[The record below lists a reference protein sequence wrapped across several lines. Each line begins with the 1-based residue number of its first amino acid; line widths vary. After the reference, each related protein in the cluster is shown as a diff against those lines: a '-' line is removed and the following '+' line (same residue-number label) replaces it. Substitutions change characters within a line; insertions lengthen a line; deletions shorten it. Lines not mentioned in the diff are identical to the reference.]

1 MELDYFREKL
11 KELHEKSGM
20 DAFLDWPFVYD
31 EDEAGKI
38 YVDASGVFWFA
49 DSCSNWVESPLQLTD
64 VVNLRY
70 AKAFEEPGI
79 DNDEDEPSESSIY
92 IHFSSGE
99 YIWLWNRRDTY
110 SVDIDVHLH
119 QSDMNTSVI
128 DKLQEISTN
137 QLRINAE

>member
-1 MELDYFREKL
+1 MELGYFREKL
-11 KELHEKSGM
+11 KELHEKSEM

-38 YVDASGVFWFA
+38 YVDDDGVFWFA
-49 DSCSNWVESPLQLTD
+49 DSCSNWVESPLRLSD
-64 VVNLRY
+64 IVNLRY

-99 YIWLWNRRDTY
+99 YIGLWNQHDTY

-119 QSDMNTSVI
+119 RSDVTTSI
-128 DKLQEISTN
+128 IERLQAISSN
-137 QLRINAE
+137 NLRINAE